1 MQPAQRI
8 YQLCATVCAA
18 LAVVPGYYALTLR
31 WAPHA
36 DFDVTGLLWI
46 LQKFPRLLAYFLTLA
61 LVGAALYFVVRAAAD
76 V

>member
-1 MQPAQRI
+1 LQPTERI
-8 YQLCATVCAA
+8 YHIFALVCAA

-46 LQKFPRLLAYFLTLA
+46 LQNFPRLLACFLTLA
-61 LVGAALYFVVRAAAD
+61 LACAALYFVARAAAD